1 MLCALPGRWRCKW
14 GLTQR
19 KQIEFNWLCY
29 LLKCEQFRGN
39 LLTDLPTPAYERT
52 YTLSHLTSIVI
63 KSRLGCGCDENLTVT
78 APITTLLQTKILDF
92 VLWIYWSHLVS
103 QPWMV
108 QMNTTVIYCS
118 LSITTLSRWIARSWI
133 WISSRIFA
141 HSLSS
146 ISSDVPL
153 LDLPVFWLCLS
164 HLHISSC
171 FLVPNC
177 LGDIF
182 TALQFQ
188 QLTPFPEGCRSAYSS
203 LVSSD
208 VNHLFCLWYLVC
220 VPLLSLHLH
229 LQLLLWNVLMAAY
242 SLQILVKGAILSR
255 LLIQF

>member
-52 YTLSHLTSIVI
+52 HTLSHLTSIVI
-63 KSRLGCGCDENLTVT
+63 KTRLGCGCDENLTVT

-118 LSITTLSRWIARSWI
+118 LSITTLSRWLARSWI

-153 LDLPVFWLCLS
+153 LDLPVF
-164 HLHISSC
+164 HPA
-171 FLVPNC
+171 FLYQTVWETFS
-177 LGDIF
+177 L
-182 TALQFQ
+182 L
-188 QLTPFPEGCRSAYSS
+188 YSS
-203 LVSSD
+203 NSWLHFLRGVGQPIPVLYLLMSITSF
-208 VNHLFCLWYLVC
+208 VCGTLCVCLYFLFIYTCNCCCEMFWWQLILCRYLSKV
-220 VPLLSLHLH
+220 
-229 LQLLLWNVLMAAY
+229 QY
-242 SLQILVKGAILSR
+242 
-255 LLIQF
+255 